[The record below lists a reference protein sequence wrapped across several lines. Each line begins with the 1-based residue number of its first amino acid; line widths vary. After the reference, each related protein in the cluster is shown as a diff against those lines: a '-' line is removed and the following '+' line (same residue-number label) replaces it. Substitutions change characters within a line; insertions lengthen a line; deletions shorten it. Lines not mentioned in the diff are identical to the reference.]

1 MKSAA
6 RKIDEQHSARKASD
20 DVQLFRTTVKYSS
33 AIFSSL
39 ILRAANSKSVKA
51 SFYALKFV

>member
-20 DVQLFRTTVKYSS
+20 DVQLFRATVKYSS

-39 ILRAANSKSVKA
+39 IL
-51 SFYALKFV
+51 